1 MITHQPYFIINNG
14 YRHII
19 ESYIYLYS
27 SIYARLSLYSM
38 EPLSNEFLRGTLK
51 TIVLKLLAEP
61 RSSRA
66 ECSGP
71 TTARPGRMYGYEITQ
86 AVKERTQG
94 EITLSFGA
102 LYPVL
107 HKLEQEGLLTTESE
121 EVEGRL
127 RKYYSLTPQGTE
139 VAVQKISDFERF
151 MDTMRNLL
159 QLPAHLATSH

>member
-1 MITHQPYFIINNG
+1 
-14 YRHII
+14 
-19 ESYIYLYS
+19 
-27 SIYARLSLYSM
+27 M
-38 EPLSNEFLRGTLK
+38 EPSGNEFIRGTLK

-61 RSSRA
+61 A
-66 ECSGP
+66 NQHLSGQ
-71 TTARPGRMYGYEITQ
+71 RRMYGYEITQ
-86 AVKERTQG
+86 AVKERTGG

-139 VAVQKISDFERF
+139 VAIQKVSDFEHF
-151 MDTMRNLL
+151 MDMMRSLL
-159 QLPAHLATSH
+159 QLPISLAATH